1 MYPVEN
7 VDLKKLL
14 APLLYISRLRG
25 YFSLSQ
31 IIRRN
36 VMQLASFVIHTK
48 LFACKCMNKGHSFNH
63 CLVIYFFWPI
73 QKLVERIRMK
83 LLTVSSSLSLNSHYN
98 RNEFKISQFRFSF
111 DHFTLLLVQVE
122 KEKTEFLTAIVRAR
136 VFYRKKRQKKSMY
149 CLEERQT
156 YRKKRDTYT

>member
-1 MYPVEN
+1 
-7 VDLKKLL
+7 L

-36 VMQLASFVIHTK
+36 VMQLASFAIHTK
-48 LFACKCMNKGHSFNH
+48 LFACKCMNKGHYFNH

-136 VFYRKKRQKKSMY
+136 VFYRKKRQKKA
-149 CLEERQT
+149 CIVWKKDRHIEK
-156 YRKKRDTYT
+156 KKRYIHIN